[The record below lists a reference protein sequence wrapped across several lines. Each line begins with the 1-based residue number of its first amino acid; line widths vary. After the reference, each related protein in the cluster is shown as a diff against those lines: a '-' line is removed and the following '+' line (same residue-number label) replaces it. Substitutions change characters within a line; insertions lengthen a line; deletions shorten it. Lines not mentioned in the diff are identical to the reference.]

1 MFDKM
6 FTFVF
11 DVDGTLCPI
20 KGEDESYSDL
30 VPYADMVEK
39 LREYKAQGARI
50 VLYTSR
56 NMRTYKGDLS
66 LILEHTKPELEAW
79 LAKWDIPYDE
89 IVYGKLWPGHKG
101 LYVDDRSV
109 RPDEFLKY
117 SVEELQELCEAS
129 RPAAWHAGDAP
140 APVAG
145 CSEAGAEADETPELI
160 DVVITMG
167 GLGSRFRKAGYTV
180 PKYMIEAKGK
190 TLFEWSLISL
200 EGYLDRVD
208 KFVFLAMEDETV
220 DVEGFV
226 RGKCAELGI
235 ENYELILLDH
245 LTDGQA
251 TTALLANKYWDPSH
265 ALLVYNIDTYVE
277 AGEMNWQELKGDG
290 FIPCF
295 QADGDHWS
303 FVRLDGE
310 GRVVEIK
317 EKQRISPYCT
327 LGAYYFRTCQLYE
340 DLYHE
345 YYDVPRDDLVN
356 GEKYI
361 APLYDYLLSKG
372 GDIYISDIAPERVHV
387 LGTPEELE
395 AFLKEGDA

>member
-1 MFDKM
+1 M
-6 FTFVF
+6 
-11 DVDGTLCPI
+11 
-20 KGEDESYSDL
+20 
-30 VPYADMVEK
+30 
-39 LREYKAQGARI
+39 
-50 VLYTSR
+50 
-56 NMRTYKGDLS
+56 
-66 LILEHTKPELEAW
+66 
-79 LAKWDIPYDE
+79 
-89 IVYGKLWPGHKG
+89 
-101 LYVDDRSV
+101 
-109 RPDEFLKY
+109 
-117 SVEELQELCEAS
+117 EELQEICEAAK
-129 RPAAWHAGDAP
+129 PAAWHGAA
-140 APVAG
+140 
-145 CSEAGAEADETPELI
+145 SAGATDADEAPEAI

-180 PKYMIEAKGK
+180 PKYMIDAKGK

-200 EGYLDRVD
+200 EGYTDRVD
-208 KFVFLAMEDETV
+208 KYVFLAMEDETV

-251 TTALLANKYWDPSH
+251 TTALLANRYWDPSH

-295 QADGDHWS
+295 QAPGDHWS
-303 FVRLDGE
+303 FVRLDDA

-327 LGAYYFRTCQLYE
+327 LGAYYFRTCKLYE